1 MFPNEI
7 GYHTLQTYL
16 LAIPDVKYEV
26 TASGLV
32 LWHVES
38 DKTKH
43 IKKMIQEQKPE
54 RKSKMVRKK
63 YVRPPSYNKQ
73 SNENSTYVYNRNNR
87 YLLVIFFLQNLF

>member
-1 MFPNEI
+1 MIPNEI

-16 LAIPDVKYEV
+16 LAIPDVNYEV
-26 TASGLV
+26 TPNGLV

-54 RKSKMVRKK
+54 RRSKMIRKK
-63 YVRPPSYNKQ
+63 YVRNTYPKPL
-73 SNENSTYVYNRNNR
+73 NENSAYVYNRVNKFVEI
-87 YLLVIFFLQNLF
+87 YFFVLNLF